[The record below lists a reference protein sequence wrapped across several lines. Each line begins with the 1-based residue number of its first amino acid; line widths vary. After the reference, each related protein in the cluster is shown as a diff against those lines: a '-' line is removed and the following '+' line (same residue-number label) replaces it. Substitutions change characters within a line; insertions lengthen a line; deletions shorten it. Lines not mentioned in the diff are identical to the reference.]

1 MFGNIFQAVA
11 DHARLVP
18 MESVGVF
25 RSAKSTSTQWR
36 SLLVFLTFLRRL
48 LACLTAASALPLV
61 CWCPGLPGL
70 CLKPQSLAKVAFLKN
85 ADHIQGKF
93 DRVNAVRSL
102 SMTGK
107 SLEEVKRSTHE
118 DE

>member
-1 MFGNIFQAVA
+1 MFCNIFQAVA
-11 DHARLVP
+11 DHAGLVP

-25 RSAKSTSTQWR
+25 RSAKSTQRR
-36 SLLVFLTFLRRL
+36 SPLVFLTFLRRL

-70 CLKPQSLAKVAFLKN
+70 CLKPQSLAKVAFVKN